1 MPTYFNVVTRP
12 YCVDIIRLYLHHL
25 VIVLQYV
32 LSVAS
37 ITFSVY
43 FHPKIYSFDVNE
55 IYPVFDSD
63 LCVYRCCVRAMY
75 HAFVDGEHPKLTGRA
90 KRGVRIGCLG
100 RSAKLA

>member
-63 LCVYRCCVRAMY
+63 LCVYRCCVCILPRAIRL
-75 HAFVDGEHPKLTGRA
+75 VSSSGESNLITYKSLDI
-90 KRGVRIGCLG
+90 V
-100 RSAKLA
+100 